1 MQKFTLANTL
11 CRQERYKAAS
21 IARDSTKPTFQ
32 HHPELL
38 RNMCI
43 VDCRKYDC
51 IQCQRRI
58 YATEQLC
65 QCSEAIAG
73 RSCETVL
80 EFETTYLPADQCAV
94 CKERRKEEE
103 AQAAADS
110 KTNGTR

>member
-1 MQKFTLANTL
+1 
-11 CRQERYKAAS
+11 
-21 IARDSTKPTFQ
+21 
-32 HHPELL
+32 
-38 RNMCI
+38 MCI

-65 QCSEAIAG
+65 QCSEAIEG

-80 EFETTYLPADQCAV
+80 EFETTYLPADQCEV
-94 CKERRKEEE
+94 CEERRKEKE
-103 AQAAADS
+103 AQAAAES